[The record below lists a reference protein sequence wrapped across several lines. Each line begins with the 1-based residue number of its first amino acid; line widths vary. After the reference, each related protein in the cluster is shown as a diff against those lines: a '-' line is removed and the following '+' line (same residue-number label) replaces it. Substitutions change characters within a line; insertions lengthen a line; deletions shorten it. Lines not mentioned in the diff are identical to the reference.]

1 MRRSSHRR
9 RTVSDAALADGADT
23 VNRTILAVRTA
34 ETSRY
39 DPFRTRSS
47 SMVEPSG
54 SLSSGRFSMTACTSK
69 NAMRRPRAGLVI
81 TVANACKRRGQ
92 PRPRPRRGG
101 PGQKENAGSRGRARA
116 VRAAAMK
123 ALPGLRCRTRRR
135 RRRRPPPRPRPEKST
150 GLPRRKAAAGRTAC
164 RIPSRPRQGKA
175 GAAVHSAGDRPKAGG
190 MQLKGKSGLRPEA
203 EGARH
208 AECGR
213 HAEFDP
219 FSPPRPLAG
228 DALFPTSPSP
238 TPRGASTSEAAGRSR
253 PFPPRWMPAQRQA
266 PAGAAAQGNAERDHG
281 GRGRWRGGGS
291 CRGWKG
297 PPGTGRIPSLRTCPA
312 PGRAAAR
319 RAGGGRRA
327 YS

>member
-81 TVANACKRRGQ
+81 TMAKACRRRGRPQ
-92 PRPRPRRGG
+92 PRPRRSG
-101 PGQKENAGSRGRARA
+101 PGQKDNAGGRSRARA

-123 ALPGLRCRTRRR
+123 ALPGLRRRTRRR
-135 RRRRPPPRPRPEKST
+135 SRPPPRPAPKNRR
-150 GLPRRKAAAGRTAC
+150 GAPRRKAAAGRTAG
-164 RIPSRPRQGKA
+164 RIPSRQRQGKA
-175 GAAVHSAGDRPKAGG
+175 GAAGHSAGDRPKAGG
-190 MQLKGKSGLRPEA
+190 MRPKGKSGLRPEA
-203 EGARH
+203 EEARPTQN
-208 AECGR
+208 AGGMRSSIPSPLRGR
-213 HAEFDP
+213 RQEPP
-219 FSPPRPLAG
+219 FSPAAGCPRSGKLRQGRPLG
-228 DALFPTSPSP
+228 ERRKGIT
-238 TPRGASTSEAAGRSR
+238 GGAAGGGGG
-253 PFPPRWMPAQRQA
+253 
-266 PAGAAAQGNAERDHG
+266 GAAAAGA
-281 GRGRWRGGGS
+281 GRGRQGE
-291 CRGWKG
+291 
-297 PPGTGRIPSLRTCPA
+297 RIPIMRTCPA